1 MFGYDFSKIGFT
13 ACVTEE
19 KLIDQS
25 NHNFEQNPYILHV
38 TAASLYGTK
47 YLDDTLKFLS
57 NKFMMRNNTDND
69 IWLIGIDVAE
79 GEGDI
84 QKMLVAVFIHLLHTF
99 Y

>member
-1 MFGYDFSKIGFT
+1 M
-13 ACVTEE
+13 TEE

-47 YLDDTLKFLS
+47 YLNDTLKFLS

-84 QKMLVAVFIHLLHTF
+84 QKMLVAVFIHFLHLF